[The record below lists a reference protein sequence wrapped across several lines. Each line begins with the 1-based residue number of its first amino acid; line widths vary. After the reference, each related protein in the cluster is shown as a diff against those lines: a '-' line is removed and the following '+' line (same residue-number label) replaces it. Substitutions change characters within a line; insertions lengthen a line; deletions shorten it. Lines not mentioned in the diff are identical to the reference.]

1 MQMTTKKKKIIVAV
15 AIAVIALALLGWMGY
30 IIVNRNKDN
39 NVEDTPKVDELE
51 YISLSDITSS
61 EDEGRDLSAEVKAL
75 NATYPDVKGWL
86 KVPGTSIDAPIFQS
100 SDNDRYLRHN
110 RDNEYY
116 MWGEDFLDYRTTVDK
131 LKEKNM
137 HYIIYGHNSSEDS
150 CFTPL
155 LKYKDEDFFKE
166 HKTLEFSTIDGNYK
180 WEIFS
185 VYITDT
191 SFFYIDTNFENDEEY
206 SDFLRTLKN
215 KSSYDTGVEVSKE
228 DTILTLSTC
237 EYSLTDGRFVVHA
250 RLVK

>member
-1 MQMTTKKKKIIVAV
+1 MQMTPKKKKVIVIV
-15 AIAVIALALLGWMGY
+15 VIVIIALILLGWMGF
-30 IIVNRNKDN
+30 IIHNKYK
-39 NVEDTPKVDELE
+39 NVEDPTEIQDDLE
-51 YISLSDITSS
+51 YINLSDITTS
-61 EDEGRDLSAEVKAL
+61 EDEGRDLSAEAKAL

-86 KVPGTSIDAPIFQS
+86 KVPGTSIDDPIFQS

-116 MWGEDFLDYRTTVDK
+116 IWGEDFLDYRTTVDK
-131 LKEKNM
+131 LNEKNM

-155 LKYKDEDFFKE
+155 LKYKDESFFKD
-166 HKTLEFSTIDGNYK
+166 HKTIEFSTIDGNYK

-191 SFFYIDTNFENDEEY
+191 SFFYIDTNFEDDTEY
-206 SDFLRTLKN
+206 EDFLRTLKN
-215 KSSYDTGVEVSKE
+215 KSSYDTGVEVTKD

-250 RLVK
+250 KLVK